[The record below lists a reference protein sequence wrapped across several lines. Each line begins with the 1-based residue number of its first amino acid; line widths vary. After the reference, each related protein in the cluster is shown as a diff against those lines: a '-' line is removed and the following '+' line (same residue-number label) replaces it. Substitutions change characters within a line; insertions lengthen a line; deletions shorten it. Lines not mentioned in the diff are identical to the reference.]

1 MGQLVTAL
9 THQYGLTMLV
19 PLLMPDLHAKS
30 QNALLLTPI
39 PPQETPMVEHA
50 LPQLLFQPVPLLD
63 LVPMLTHQYVPRLM
77 HHVPDQSQKPPQ
89 LPVPTPPL
97 RLMEYGLKPTEL
109 HAQLLLLILMLIIF
123 HPSHASPLM
132 IAKVRVWFAWKPPL

>member
-39 PPQETPMVEHA
+39 PPLETPMVEHA
-50 LPQLLFQPVPLLD
+50 LPQLLFQPVPLLE

-97 RLMEYGLKPTEL
+97 KLMEPGLKPTEP
-109 HAQLLLLILMLIIF
+109 HALLLLLMMLMPISQ
-123 HPSHASPLM
+123 PSDASPLM
-132 IAKVRVWFAWKPPL
+132 IAKVKVWFAWKPPL